1 MLGWEY
7 PPYGTGGLAP
17 ATEGVVSG
25 LLANGVDVVL
35 HLPVSHGIAGRA
47 GLTVLGADA
56 RSADVPSAYELG
68 TARDFFYK
76 VRRYAVQARRAARG
90 LTFDVVHAHDWLTAL
105 AASAIAADSGRP
117 WVWHVHAT
125 EFDRA
130 GEYGDARVVDVERR
144 AAREAD
150 LIIAVSQYTR
160 DLIIRRYG
168 ADPARVHVVH
178 NSVDPIARA
187 APRLN
192 GDREHR
198 PLVLFLGRVTFQK
211 GPDYFVEAARWVL
224 SRRPDVLF
232 VIAGDGD
239 MRPRLMEHVA
249 GLEMGASIVF
259 AGLVTPDEAKR
270 LFAMADVFVMPSVS
284 EPFGLSALEAIRA
297 GTPVIVSR
305 GAGVSELARDVLEVD
320 FWNVQQVADR
330 IIAALEHAHLR
341 ETLTERSHASMER
354 WSWTQAGD
362 RIAGLYDLVRPGRR
376 LMPAVCFYF
385 QVHQPFRLRPF
396 TIFDVG
402 AGDHPAYFD
411 DAKNAEII
419 RRVADKCY
427 RPTNRLLLDLIDRYA
442 GKFSVTFSLTGT
454 VIDQLSAHAPDV
466 LESFKALAATG
477 HVELLCETDNHSL
490 SAVLDWDEFAR
501 EVAAH
506 RQRMADV
513 FGAAP
518 TIFRNTELIYSDELA
533 RRVEQLGFAGI
544 LIDGVP
550 RVLAGRAR
558 ATSTAPR
565 APGGSPCCRRTRS
578 CPTTSPSGSRTR
590 PGRNGRSPRRSSPPG
605 SARSKGPKRR

>member
-47 GLTVLGADA
+47 GLTIIGADA
-56 RSADVPSAYELG
+56 RSADVPSVYELG

-144 AAREAD
+144 AARDAD

-178 NSVDPIARA
+178 NSVDPVSRA

-192 GDREHR
+192 DDHEHR

-354 WSWTQAGD
+354 WSWTKAGD
-362 RIAGLYDLVRPGRR
+362 RIAGLYNLVRP
-376 LMPAVCFYF
+376 
-385 QVHQPFRLRPF
+385 
-396 TIFDVG
+396 
-402 AGDHPAYFD
+402 
-411 DAKNAEII
+411 
-419 RRVADKCY
+419 VAD
-427 RPTNRLLLDLIDRYA
+427 
-442 GKFSVTFSLTGT
+442 
-454 VIDQLSAHAPDV
+454 
-466 LESFKALAATG
+466 
-477 HVELLCETDNHSL
+477 
-490 SAVLDWDEFAR
+490 
-501 EVAAH
+501 
-506 RQRMADV
+506 
-513 FGAAP
+513 
-518 TIFRNTELIYSDELA
+518 
-533 RRVEQLGFAGI
+533 
-544 LIDGVP
+544 
-550 RVLAGRAR
+550 
-558 ATSTAPR
+558 
-565 APGGSPCCRRTRS
+565 
-578 CPTTSPSGSRTR
+578 
-590 PGRNGRSPRRSSPPG
+590 
-605 SARSKGPKRR
+605 

>member
-7 PPYGTGGLAP
+7 PPHGTGGLAP
-17 ATEGVVSG
+17 ATQGVVSG

-35 HLPVSHGIAGRA
+35 HLPVSRGIANRA
-47 GLTVLGADA
+47 GLTVLGEDADA
-56 RSADVPSAYELG
+56 SDVPSVYELG
-68 TARDFFYK
+68 TVRDFFHT
-76 VRRYAVQARRAARG
+76 VRRHAVRARRAARD

-105 AASAIAADSGRP
+105 AASAIADDSARP

-150 LIIAVSQYTR
+150 LIITVSQYTR
-160 DLIIRRYG
+160 DVIIRRYG

-178 NSVDPIARA
+178 NSVEPDAGA
-187 APRLN
+187 MPRRN
-192 GDREHR
+192 GAREHR

-232 VIAGDGD
+232 VVAGDGD

-330 IIAALEHAHLR
+330 IIAALEQAQLR
-341 ETLTERSHASMER
+341 ETLVGRSHASMER

-362 RIAGLYDLVRPGRR
+362 RIAGLYDRVR
-376 LMPAVCFYF
+376 
-385 QVHQPFRLRPF
+385 
-396 TIFDVG
+396 
-402 AGDHPAYFD
+402 AG
-411 DAKNAEII
+411 
-419 RRVADKCY
+419 V
-427 RPTNRLLLDLIDRYA
+427 
-442 GKFSVTFSLTGT
+442 V
-454 VIDQLSAHAPDV
+454 
-466 LESFKALAATG
+466 
-477 HVELLCETDNHSL
+477 
-490 SAVLDWDEFAR
+490 
-501 EVAAH
+501 
-506 RQRMADV
+506 
-513 FGAAP
+513 
-518 TIFRNTELIYSDELA
+518 
-533 RRVEQLGFAGI
+533 
-544 LIDGVP
+544 
-550 RVLAGRAR
+550 
-558 ATSTAPR
+558 
-565 APGGSPCCRRTRS
+565 
-578 CPTTSPSGSRTR
+578 
-590 PGRNGRSPRRSSPPG
+590 
-605 SARSKGPKRR
+605 

>member
-17 ATEGVVSG
+17 ATEGVVKG

-35 HLPVSHGIAGRA
+35 YLPVSRGIPDRP
-47 GLTVLGADA
+47 GLTVLGADTDA
-56 RSADVPSAYELG
+56 TDLPSVYEFG
-68 TARDFFYK
+68 TAHDFFYR
-76 VRRYAVQARRAARG
+76 VRRHAVQARRAARDQ
-90 LTFDVVHAHDWLTAL
+90 TFDVVHAHDWLTAT
-105 AASAIAADSGRP
+105 AASAIASDSGRP

-144 AAREAD
+144 AALGAD
-150 LIIAVSQYTR
+150 LIVAVSRYTR
-160 DLIIRRYG
+160 DTLIRRYG

-178 NSVDPIARA
+178 NSVDPTAGEM
-187 APRLN
+187 PRRN
-192 GDREHR
+192 GDRAHR

-232 VIAGDGD
+232 VVAGDGD

-259 AGLVTPDEAKR
+259 AGLVTSDEAKR

-362 RIAGLYDLVRPGRR
+362 RIAGLYDLVR
-376 LMPAVCFYF
+376 
-385 QVHQPFRLRPF
+385 
-396 TIFDVG
+396 
-402 AGDHPAYFD
+402 AG
-411 DAKNAEII
+411 
-419 RRVADKCY
+419 
-427 RPTNRLLLDLIDRYA
+427 
-442 GKFSVTFSLTGT
+442 
-454 VIDQLSAHAPDV
+454 
-466 LESFKALAATG
+466 
-477 HVELLCETDNHSL
+477 
-490 SAVLDWDEFAR
+490 
-501 EVAAH
+501 
-506 RQRMADV
+506 
-513 FGAAP
+513 
-518 TIFRNTELIYSDELA
+518 
-533 RRVEQLGFAGI
+533 
-544 LIDGVP
+544 
-550 RVLAGRAR
+550 
-558 ATSTAPR
+558 TA
-565 APGGSPCCRRTRS
+565 
-578 CPTTSPSGSRTR
+578 
-590 PGRNGRSPRRSSPPG
+590 
-605 SARSKGPKRR
+605 

>member
-1 MLGWEY
+1 
-7 PPYGTGGLAP
+7 LAP
-17 ATEGVVSG
+17 ATQGVVSG

-35 HLPVSHGIAGRA
+35 HLPVSRGIANRA
-47 GLTVLGADA
+47 GLTVLGEDADA
-56 RSADVPSAYELG
+56 SDVPSVYELG
-68 TARDFFYK
+68 TVRDFFHT
-76 VRRYAVQARRAARG
+76 VRRHAVRARRAARD

-105 AASAIAADSGRP
+105 AASAIADDSARP

-150 LIIAVSQYTR
+150 LIITVSQYTR
-160 DLIIRRYG
+160 DVIIRRYG

-178 NSVDPIARA
+178 NSVEPDAGA
-187 APRLN
+187 MPRRN
-192 GDREHR
+192 GAREHR

-232 VIAGDGD
+232 VVAGDGD

-330 IIAALEHAHLR
+330 IIAALEQAQLR
-341 ETLTERSHASMER
+341 ETLVGRSHASMER

-362 RIAGLYDLVRPGRR
+362 RIAGLYDRVR
-376 LMPAVCFYF
+376 
-385 QVHQPFRLRPF
+385 
-396 TIFDVG
+396 
-402 AGDHPAYFD
+402 AG
-411 DAKNAEII
+411 
-419 RRVADKCY
+419 V
-427 RPTNRLLLDLIDRYA
+427 
-442 GKFSVTFSLTGT
+442 V
-454 VIDQLSAHAPDV
+454 
-466 LESFKALAATG
+466 
-477 HVELLCETDNHSL
+477 
-490 SAVLDWDEFAR
+490 
-501 EVAAH
+501 
-506 RQRMADV
+506 
-513 FGAAP
+513 
-518 TIFRNTELIYSDELA
+518 
-533 RRVEQLGFAGI
+533 
-544 LIDGVP
+544 
-550 RVLAGRAR
+550 
-558 ATSTAPR
+558 
-565 APGGSPCCRRTRS
+565 
-578 CPTTSPSGSRTR
+578 
-590 PGRNGRSPRRSSPPG
+590 
-605 SARSKGPKRR
+605 